1 MQNYGRK
8 QKNEFDVIVIGSG
21 IAGLF
26 AAIKAAKFAR
36 VCLLTKA
43 ALHETNTWLAQ
54 GGIAAALGDDDS
66 PAYHYE
72 DTLKAGAGLCDPAA
86 VEVMV
91 SEGMRYVK
99 ELLELGTPF
108 DMAGGCLAMTREGAH
123 RRKRVLHAGGDATGS
138 VIQKTLQDHI
148 LNSSAVT
155 VRQHTFVTDILL
167 DGGSVCG
174 VKTLSDGD
182 YRAGSVILAT
192 GGLGRVFSRTT
203 NPAVA
208 TGDGVAMAYRAGAQI
223 SDIEFIQFHPTV
235 FQGRHEGETFLLS
248 EALRGDGAVL
258 RNSRGERF
266 LDDYHEMAELGP
278 RDIVARA
285 IVEQMRIYGTPNVYL
300 DITHHKQDFL
310 KKRFPTIYHLAAE
323 RGLDIARDWLPVA
336 PAAHYAMGGVRTGL
350 DGETN
355 INGLYA
361 CGEVACSA
369 VHGANR
375 LASNSLLEGL
385 VFAARAVEH
394 ISRMGKNGSKKVA
407 TESRDSF
414 YSQRPPAI
422 SEIRES
428 LRCLMFQEAGI
439 LRHRTGLMTVRRL
452 IENCGDIVRSECTE
466 QGVWELKNLVT
477 VADLIT
483 GSALLRTESRGSHYR
498 TDFPLTE
505 SDFARHLCRTCN
517 QEDDFFAP
525 IAV

>member
-1 MQNYGRK
+1 MQNSGP
-8 QKNEFDVIVIGSG
+8 QTNEFDIIVIGSG

-54 GGIAAALGDDDS
+54 GGIAAALGEDDS
-66 PAYHYE
+66 PAYHSE
-72 DTLKAGAGLCDPAA
+72 DTLRAGAGLCDPAA
-86 VEVMV
+86 VEIMV
-91 SEGMRYVK
+91 SEGMGCVR

-123 RRKRVLHAGGDATGS
+123 RRNRILHAGGDATGS
-138 VIQKTLQDHI
+138 LIQKTLQDHI
-148 LNSSAVT
+148 LGSSVVT

-174 VKTLSDGD
+174 VRTLTDGD
-182 YRAGSVILAT
+182 YSAGSVILAT
-192 GGLGRVFSRTT
+192 GGLGQVFSRTT
-203 NPAVA
+203 NPVVA

-248 EALRGDGAVL
+248 EALRGEGAVL
-258 RNSRGERF
+258 RNERGERF
-266 LDDYHEMAELGP
+266 MDDYHEMAELGP

-285 IVEQMRIYGTPNVYL
+285 IIEQMRKYETPNVYL
-300 DITHHKQDFL
+300 DITHQDQDFL
-310 KKRFPTIYHLAAE
+310 KKRFPTIYGLAAE

-350 DGETN
+350 YGETN
-355 INGLYA
+355 ITGLYA
-361 CGEVACSA
+361 CGEASCSA

-375 LASNSLLEGL
+375 LASNSLLDGL

-394 ISRMGKNGSKKVA
+394 INRTGKILNKKVA
-407 TESRDSF
+407 AESRETF
-414 YSQRPPAI
+414 YSHRPSAI

-439 LRHRTGLMTVRRL
+439 LRHQTGLMAVRSL
-452 IENCGDIVRSECTE
+452 IENCADVVRMECAE
-466 QGVWELKNLVT
+466 QGVWELKNLVI

-483 GSALLRTESRGSHYR
+483 GNALLRTESRGSHYR
-498 TDFPLTE
+498 IDFPLTE
-505 SDFARHLCRTCN
+505 SGFARHLCRTCN